1 MSYMLHRIIQPMT
14 PSSLLRKLGHNS
26 NLILH
31 NTRDCRRI
39 KLNQIVELTEHKG
52 KIIMIHDKTSSNSYK
67 HHYITDDT
75 LVSILNA
82 QHKVTPFTFWL
93 RPRPAINYYI
103 FPTPQ
108 FLPKLFDQ
116 LELLYGQNSI
126 EYADTEGFVTCGKFN
141 DWQTLDFHTYRM
153 HNNDITIQFGIG
165 AVEEPYPVY
174 EPIPEYPFHH
184 QSVA

>member
-1 MSYMLHRIIQPMT
+1 
-14 PSSLLRKLGHNS
+14 
-26 NLILH
+26 
-31 NTRDCRRI
+31 
-39 KLNQIVELTEHKG
+39 
-52 KIIMIHDKTSSNSYK
+52 MIHDKTSSNSYK